1 MPINKYQQV
10 KTEDTDTDSS
20 HSRNSSNG
28 GMKDLTSI
36 ENTATAVVPASNLPA
51 TYSSQHLISG
61 SSEDVECKERISL
74 PRQSLSKSETEDANV
89 KFGDIPKKHIFTVVV
104 LCVLTDLQNDFGIN
118 DSLAGLL
125 QTAFIIS
132 YMIFAPIFG
141 YLGDRYSRTLIMG
154 FGIALWSATTFFGS
168 FMPNYTWFVVFRAL
182 VGIGEASYSTIAPTI
197 ISDLFVKDMRSKF
210 LALFYFAIPVGSG
223 LGYIIGAET
232 ANALGD
238 WRWALRVT
246 PALGALAVVL
256 LFFCTEPVRGEAE
269 GSHNLEATSYTE
281 DLKALIKNPSFMLS
295 TGGFTCVAFVAGA
308 LSWWGPTYMYLG
320 LKSQIGNENLSLNE
334 VSFNFGVVTMLSGIL
349 GVPLGSYLS
358 QKFIKKYPRCDPI
371 ICALGLIISAP
382 LMAAA
387 MILVTA
393 NSTLTYTLIFFA
405 ELSLNLNWA
414 IVADILL
421 YVVIPTR
428 RSTAEAFQIL
438 ISHTFGDAGSPYLVG
453 VISDAIKVAL
463 RVAPAGLAI
472 GLQSFSQVKDE
483 TFMTTTEPVELF
495 VDPES
500 EKIKF
505 QSLQYAL
512 FSTCFVEIL
521 GGIFFFL
528 TAAYI
533 IRDKTRAEQVV
544 KGLHAIQLN
553 ESISE
558 MSSNTS
564 PIHKNLDQL
573 IY

>member
-544 KGLHAIQLN
+544 K
-553 ESISE
+553 ESQISE
-558 MSSNTS
+558 STESTS
-564 PIHKNLDQL
+564 QSLDNST
-573 IY
+573 IYNIDS